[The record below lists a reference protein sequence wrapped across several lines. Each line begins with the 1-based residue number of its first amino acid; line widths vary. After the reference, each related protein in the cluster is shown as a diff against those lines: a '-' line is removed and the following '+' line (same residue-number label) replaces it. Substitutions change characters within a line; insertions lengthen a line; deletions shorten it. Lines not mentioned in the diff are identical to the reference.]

1 MKDYNVTVSRTGG
14 ITIKAESSLAAVK
27 MVRAMSTEETEKLAE
42 FCDYEVLDVC
52 EVPEPVYYYWVTA
65 GEHNAK
71 YFFRSPKPLAD
82 ADSVV
87 KYLASKKKVKYHKS
101 KVLWFEYPD
110 EEAYRS
116 EIISHLKKHFDRER
130 DEYHAALKELSAD
143 DIISSAGKILFYDD
157 VIHELDDRTNDDF
170 YSIKEI
176 EKLLDM
182 EKPLDYLYEKKYIKL
197 DFSNIN
203 EQMIGI
209 INSEG

>member
-52 EVPEPVYYYWVTA
+52 EVPEPMYYYLVTA

-116 EIISHLKKHFDRER
+116 EIISQLKKHFDRER
-130 DEYHAALKELSAD
+130 DEYHAALKKLSAD
-143 DIISSAGKILFYDD
+143 EIISAASKIQFFDDIIHL
-157 VIHELDDRTNDDF
+157 LDERANDDDF
-170 YSIKEI
+170 SLKEV
-176 EKLLDM
+176 ENLLDTI
-182 EKPLDYLYEKKYIKL
+182 KPLDYMYEKNYIRM
-197 DFSNIN
+197 DYSAVN